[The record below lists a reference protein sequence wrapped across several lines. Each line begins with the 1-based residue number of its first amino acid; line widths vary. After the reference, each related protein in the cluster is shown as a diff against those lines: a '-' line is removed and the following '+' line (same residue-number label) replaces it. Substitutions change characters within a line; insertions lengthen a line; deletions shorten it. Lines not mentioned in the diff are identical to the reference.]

1 MKRAAP
7 CCARE
12 EAARWFLRMREAQP
26 APGERQAFDAWLQAH
41 PDHAREY
48 AGFDLLWQDFGS
60 TSRSQALASAA
71 QAQRRRQRRQF
82 THGLL
87 GLGGFGVLGWL
98 VHSQWRAAH
107 AARFVLARETG
118 VGESAPLT
126 LPDGSRLRLG
136 GSSSIGVRFSRHGR
150 EVQLLR
156 GQALFDVAHDA
167 ARPFIVDC
175 AGARITVVG
184 TQFSVDRL
192 PGSVRV
198 SVQQGL
204 VRVAARGS
212 AQAPLELRAG
222 DVGAWFDGA
231 VPGSPPQR
239 LAGLRA
245 EDAFAIECGVIVF
258 ELATLD
264 EIAAT
269 LSRYHP
275 VPVRVQSLP
284 ATHMPRITAA
294 VQLRQIDD
302 FLRALPHLG
311 AVRVQRAGGA
321 ILLSAR

>member
-1 MKRAAP
+1 MAST
-7 CCARE
+7 ARE
-12 EAARWFLRMREAQP
+12 DAARWFLRMREAPLPQ
-26 APGERQAFDAWLQAH
+26 GERQAFDAWLKQH

-60 TSRSQALASAA
+60 TSRTQALASAA
-71 QAQRRRQRRQF
+71 TAQRRRQRRKLTQ
-82 THGLL
+82 GLL
-87 GLGGFGVLGWL
+87 GLGGFGMLGWL
-98 VHSQWRAAH
+98 VHAQWRAAED
-107 AARFVLARETG
+107 AARFTLARATG
-118 VGESAPLT
+118 IGESAPLT
-126 LPDGSRLRLG
+126 LPDGSQLRLG
-136 GSSSIGVRFSRHGR
+136 GASRVDVRFSRHGR

-156 GQALFDVAHDA
+156 GQALFHVAHDA

-184 TQFSVDRL
+184 TVFSVDRL

-198 SVQQGL
+198 SVQQGI
-204 VRVAARGS
+204 VRLAARDRLE
-212 AQAPLELRAG
+212 APLELRAG
-222 DVGAWFDGA
+222 QVGAWHDGA
-231 VPGSPPQR
+231 APGSTPQR

-245 EDAFAIECGVIVF
+245 DDAFAIERGLIVF

-275 VPVRVQSLP
+275 LPVRVQSLP
-284 ATHMPRITAA
+284 ATQVPRITAA
-294 VQLRQIDD
+294 VQLRRIDD

-311 AVRVQRAGGA
+311 AVRVQQGRGE

>member
-1 MKRAAP
+1 MAAP
-7 CCARE
+7 SCARE
-12 EAARWFLRMREAQP
+12 DAARWFLRMREAPLPQ
-26 APGERQAFDAWLQAH
+26 GERQAFDAWLQAH

-60 TSRSQALASAA
+60 TSRTQALASAA
-71 QAQRRRQRRQF
+71 TAQRRRQRRRL

-87 GLGGFGVLGWL
+87 GLGGFGMLGWL
-98 VHSQWRAAH
+98 VHSHWRAADE
-107 AARFVLARETG
+107 ARFVLARETA
-118 VGESAPLT
+118 VGESAPLM
-126 LPDGSRLRLG
+126 LPDGSQLRLG
-136 GSSSIGVRFSRHGR
+136 GDTHIDVRFSRHGR

-167 ARPFIVDC
+167 QRPFVVDC

-184 TQFSVDRL
+184 TVFSVDRL

-198 SVQQGL
+198 SVQQGV
-204 VRVAARGS
+204 VRVAARTS
-212 AQAPLELRAG
+212 AQAALELRAG
-222 DVGAWFDGA
+222 DVGAWYDSA
-231 VPGSPPQR
+231 APGSTPQR

-245 EDAFAIECGVIVF
+245 EDAFAIERGAIVF

-284 ATHMPRITAA
+284 ATHIPRITAA

-311 AVRVQRAGGA
+311 AVRVQRAGGE
-321 ILLSAR
+321 IVLSAR